1 MIIINK
7 KVKKKRKKAS
17 FGGSKVLDL
26 TTWQSVE
33 NEDEE
38 RLFWGGGVLSRI
50 MNKEIYINIYSIYYY
65 K

>member
-1 MIIINK
+1 
-7 KVKKKRKKAS
+7 VKKKRKKKAS
-17 FGGSKVLDL
+17 FGGIKVLDL

-50 MNKEIYINIYSIYYY
+50 MNEEIYIYIYTL
-65 K
+65 